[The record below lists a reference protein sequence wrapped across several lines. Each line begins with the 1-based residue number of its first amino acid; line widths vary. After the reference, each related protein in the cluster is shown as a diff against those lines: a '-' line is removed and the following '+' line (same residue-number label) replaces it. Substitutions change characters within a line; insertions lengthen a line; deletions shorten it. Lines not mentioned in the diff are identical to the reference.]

1 MANEPNPSGQPLLK
15 LRGFQ
20 EPFPTESGL
29 KSKFVAVKAEF
40 RTGRARTV
48 QQAETV
54 SVNSDDVV
62 EIEFADGPR
71 LWLRGDDYRQQ
82 FARTSSRGGTAEEV
96 QPVPEGL
103 DMLPRGMQ
111 SRGPVKWAVKSLK
124 VLGVDLEQKTAVQIG
139 KLVDGRTSPE
149 RPGLGL
155 YRCSMNTGKFSLTPL
170 EAIKQPADQPFLIF
184 LHGTASST
192 WGSFGGLWSA
202 ARFQELEVLRQSYGD
217 RVLAFEHATLSKSPI
232 ENASELAEL
241 VTRLLPSGA
250 KLHLVSH
257 SRGGLVGELLS
268 RANVIESIRTAT
280 KNDHAK
286 PNATHPF
293 SPAELQLFESDGA
306 SATTSRELGK
316 LQFTLQKRRFRVAR
330 FVRVAC
336 PTLGTTLA
344 SGRLD
349 RWLSMIGSAA
359 TAMPDTP
366 LFDTFKDLG
375 DFAAAVIKERTD
387 PSAFPG
393 LEAMMPDSALIKLVN
408 WPSTVFSGD
417 LTVKAG
423 DIEPDAWWAKLLV
436 FGTDRFY
443 DGDHDL
449 VVNTASMYGGVRRKP
464 TGLVS
469 FHKGPGV
476 NHFTYFSNSES
487 ARQLVRALTRST
499 EDLTGFEL
507 LEKPTVD
514 IARSVAAR
522 SAKPQPVVFVLP
534 GIMGSELSVGRDPVW
549 AKIPDLVFGGLRKL
563 RIDAKNV
570 KATQPIARYY
580 GELIEFLAQT
590 HRVIPFAYDWRLPV
604 EQEAD
609 RLAQEL
615 RREFEQ
621 ARQQKQPVR
630 VLAHSMGGLVTR
642 TMIARHSALW
652 REVCAEPG
660 ARLLMLGTPNGGSH
674 SITELMVGS
683 SSTLRKLALVD
694 LRHSQQE
701 LLGIIS
707 CFPGVLAMLP
717 VDPREDYF
725 AAQTWR
731 SYHERAGTG
740 WILPR
745 DQDLAQAR
753 RFRQLLDRTP
763 LDSASTVYVAGRAD
777 ITLAG
782 MSFNP
787 EARRGEQIQFLATA
801 RGDGR
806 VTWDSGI
813 PPGVATWY
821 MDVEHG
827 DMPAHSP
834 SFNAFL
840 QLLQNGTTQL
850 LSQTAPVSRA
860 VAELFVAPR
869 AIDEI
874 YPNTEDLEASA
885 LGAGRRRRKPAKPSE
900 APVRVRVVHAN
911 LALARHPVAVGH
923 YAGDSII
930 SAEAH
935 LDRAL
940 DGELTQRNLLGLYP
954 GPVGTSALFT
964 HSKLHQDPPPSPLG
978 AIVIGLGTPGVLNAG
993 TLSRAFSRAMLDYVI
1008 AWSNHE
1014 RSLAGSKGKEAS
1026 NDLGL
1031 TTLLVGSGAGGVTVP
1046 DSVHAILQGVV
1057 RTNQALAAARQ
1068 PQRIREV
1075 EFIELWEDRAIQAV
1089 RACQDVNSDPE
1100 LRDFLAIHP
1109 EMESKRGGMRRVS
1122 YEEPSG
1128 WWHRVQILGG
1138 GGDDSNYCTLRF
1150 TATTRRAR
1158 NEVRLLPTQRALVD
1172 RFVEEAIGTTH
1183 DNRSVSRT
1191 LFEMLLPNELKEQAP
1206 DQDDIV
1212 LMLDEEAACYPW
1224 ELLEDPGGSGRN
1236 PFVIEHGV
1244 LRQLETQQFRES
1256 VRSVAERNAL
1266 VIGDPV
1272 SSFVELKGAQA
1283 EADAVSRSLEANGR
1297 FRVDLQK
1304 RPLGDQVIQAL
1315 CAMPYRVLHLAGH
1328 GVYKYLPPSTALGGE
1343 CGSAVTEAGLPKSNQ
1358 SFKPI
1363 TGMVI
1368 GDGIYLTPA
1377 EIRQMRQV
1385 PELVFI
1391 NCCHLGHI
1399 EATDRATSNER
1410 HDQNLIAANVA
1421 TEFIRMG
1428 VHAVVAAGWAVDDA
1442 AALTFATALYDRM
1455 LEAVP
1460 FGRAVKEARKATFE
1474 IHPQTN
1480 TWGAYQC
1487 YGDPDYR
1494 LVRKSEALR
1503 VTQKG
1508 TTFVSR
1514 QEALVEIANL
1524 AARLATRAGEAPQG
1538 DLEWLANI
1546 RKALD
1551 QKKWLEKKP
1560 RNGKIWAALANV
1572 YGEAE
1577 MFGEAIDHFRTAMA
1591 LDPSSITLKDIEQ
1604 LANLL
1609 GRQALASQRAPT
1621 RDTETSRD
1629 QTRKRRL
1636 AAEANIAE
1644 AVRLLKWLMDSPGRR
1659 RDEAKS
1665 KKAAADDAPGK
1676 TAERLSLLGSVYKRK
1691 AWISANP
1698 GDALTQMRQAYEKAW
1713 RLAEKDTAASLYPRL
1728 NQLFA
1733 ELILSWDRKRQHP
1746 GTKRELR
1753 RNLEDLKMPLAQQ
1766 SQTKDSFWD
1775 EVMSYDGQLALAL
1788 LTGTLKDKTT
1798 AALVDR
1804 YREARRR
1811 ASRREFATV
1820 LDQIEFLSN
1829 MALKMGKRDIA
1840 SSLDQLGKGLQPSKG
1855 EDEKVT

>member
-1 MANEPNPSGQPLLK
+1 M
-15 LRGFQ
+15 
-20 EPFPTESGL
+20 
-29 KSKFVAVKAEF
+29 
-40 RTGRARTV
+40 
-48 QQAETV
+48 
-54 SVNSDDVV
+54 
-62 EIEFADGPR
+62 
-71 LWLRGDDYRQQ
+71 
-82 FARTSSRGGTAEEV
+82 
-96 QPVPEGL
+96 
-103 DMLPRGMQ
+103 
-111 SRGPVKWAVKSLK
+111 
-124 VLGVDLEQKTAVQIG
+124 
-139 KLVDGRTSPE
+139 
-149 RPGLGL
+149 
-155 YRCSMNTGKFSLTPL
+155 
-170 EAIKQPADQPFLIF
+170 
-184 LHGTASST
+184 
-192 WGSFGGLWSA
+192 
-202 ARFQELEVLRQSYGD
+202 
-217 RVLAFEHATLSKSPI
+217 
-232 ENASELAEL
+232 
-241 VTRLLPSGA
+241 
-250 KLHLVSH
+250 
-257 SRGGLVGELLS
+257 
-268 RANVIESIRTAT
+268 
-280 KNDHAK
+280 
-286 PNATHPF
+286 
-293 SPAELQLFESDGA
+293 
-306 SATTSRELGK
+306 
-316 LQFTLQKRRFRVAR
+316 
-330 FVRVAC
+330 
-336 PTLGTTLA
+336 
-344 SGRLD
+344 
-349 RWLSMIGSAA
+349 
-359 TAMPDTP
+359 
-366 LFDTFKDLG
+366 
-375 DFAAAVIKERTD
+375 
-387 PSAFPG
+387 
-393 LEAMMPDSALIKLVN
+393 
-408 WPSTVFSGD
+408 
-417 LTVKAG
+417 
-423 DIEPDAWWAKLLV
+423 
-436 FGTDRFY
+436 
-443 DGDHDL
+443 
-449 VVNTASMYGGVRRKP
+449 
-464 TGLVS
+464 
-469 FHKGPGV
+469 
-476 NHFTYFSNSES
+476 
-487 ARQLVRALTRST
+487 
-499 EDLTGFEL
+499 TGFEL

-514 IARSVAAR
+514 IARSVAVR

-563 RIDAKNV
+563 RIDANNV
-570 KATQPIARYY
+570 KPTQPIARYY

-642 TMIARHSALW
+642 IMIARHSALW

-674 SITELMVGS
+674 SITELLVGS
-683 SSTLRKLALVD
+683 STTLRKLALVD

-701 LLGIIS
+701 LLEIIS
-707 CFPGVLAMLP
+707 RFPGVLAMLP
-717 VDPREDYF
+717 ADRREDYF

-745 DQDLAQAR
+745 DQDLALAR

-763 LDSASTVYVAGRAD
+763 LDPASTVYVAGRAD
-777 ITLAG
+777 VTLAG

-813 PPGVATWY
+813 PTGVATWY

-827 DMPAHSP
+827 DMPAHPP
-834 SFNAFL
+834 SYNAFL
-840 QLLQNGTTQL
+840 QLLQNGTTHL

-860 VAELFVAPR
+860 AAELFVAPR

-874 YPNTEDLEASA
+874 YPNAEDLEASA
-885 LGAGRRRRKPAKPSE
+885 LGAGRQRRKPAKPRE
-900 APVRVRVVHAN
+900 LPVRVRVVHAN

-930 SAEAH
+930 SAESH

-964 HSKLHQDPPPSPLG
+964 NSKLHQDPPPLPLG

-1031 TTLLVGSGAGGVTVP
+1031 TTLLVGTGAGGVTVP
-1046 DSVHAILQGVV
+1046 DSVHAILQSVV
-1057 RTNQALAAARQ
+1057 RSNQALAAARQ

-1089 RACQDVNSDPE
+1089 RACQDVQSDPE
-1100 LRDFLAIHP
+1100 LRDCLAIP
-1109 EMESKRGGMRRVS
+1109 LEMEAKRGGMRRIS
-1122 YEEPSG
+1122 YEDPSG

-1138 GGDDSNYCTLRF
+1138 GGGDDSNYRTLRF

-1172 RFVEEAIGTTH
+1172 RFVEEAIRTTH

-1272 SSFVELKGAQA
+1272 SPFVELKGAQA

-1297 FRVDLQK
+1297 FHVDLQK
-1304 RPLGDQVIQAL
+1304 RPDGDQVIQAL

-1328 GVYKYLPPSTALGGE
+1328 GVYKYIPPSASLGVE
-1343 CGSAVTEAGLPKSNQ
+1343 CGKGAAEAGLPKSSQ
-1358 SFKPI
+1358 SLKPV

-1377 EIRQMRQV
+1377 EIRQLRQV

-1399 EATDRATSNER
+1399 EASDLGTPNER

-1442 AALTFATALYDRM
+1442 AALTFATVFYDRM
-1455 LEAVP
+1455 LEATP
-1460 FGRAVKEARKATFE
+1460 FGKAVKEARKTTFE
-1474 IHPQTN
+1474 LHPQTN

-1494 LVRKSEALR
+1494 LVRKSEALS
-1503 VTQKG
+1503 VTQKEIV
-1508 TTFVSR
+1508 FVSR

-1524 AARLATRAGEAPQG
+1524 AARLATRAGEAQQG
-1538 DLEWLANI
+1538 ELEWLANI
-1546 RKALD
+1546 REALD
-1551 QKKWLEKKP
+1551 QKKWLQKNA

-1577 MFGEAIDHFRTAMA
+1577 LFSQAIDHFRTAMA

-1609 GRQALASQRAPT
+1609 GREALASQRESP
-1621 RDTETSRD
+1621 RDKEASRD
-1629 QTRKRRL
+1629 QRKKRF
-1636 AAEANIAE
+1636 AGAEANIAE
-1644 AVRLLKWLMDSPGRR
+1644 AVRLLKWLMDSPGWQKDR
-1659 RDEAKS
+1659 AK
-1665 KKAAADDAPGK
+1665 
-1676 TAERLSLLGSVYKRK
+1676 E
-1691 AWISANP
+1691 
-1698 GDALTQMRQAYEKAW
+1698 Q
-1713 RLAEKDTAASLYPRL
+1713 
-1728 NQLFA
+1728 
-1733 ELILSWDRKRQHP
+1733 
-1746 GTKRELR
+1746 
-1753 RNLEDLKMPLAQQ
+1753 ED
-1766 SQTKDSFWD
+1766 
-1775 EVMSYDGQLALAL
+1775 GC
-1788 LTGTLKDKTT
+1788 G
-1798 AALVDR
+1798 R
-1804 YREARRR
+1804 
-1811 ASRREFATV
+1811 
-1820 LDQIEFLSN
+1820 
-1829 MALKMGKRDIA
+1829 
-1840 SSLDQLGKGLQPSKG
+1840 
-1855 EDEKVT
+1855 